1 MRERADAPSHATA
14 AADHDATAPAD
25 GASWHVSLLGGL
37 RLRRH
42 GHNDITRLPSR
53 AVTALLARLALAP
66 QRAHARE
73 GLIEAQAARHSGPTA
88 FSLREFVVAGGLL
101 SYGTDLA
108 DAYRQVGIYIA
119 RILKGTKPADLP
131 VTQPTKFEL
140 VINLRTAK
148 ALGLTV
154 PSGVLAIADEVI
166 E

>member
-1 MRERADAPSHATA
+1 MARELGLQVHVLRARSDVEFDAVFASFVKQRADALVVAT
-14 AADHDATAPAD
+14 DPLH
-25 GASWHVSLLGGL
+25 
-37 RLRRH
+37 
-42 GHNDITRLPSR
+42 ITHRDQL
-53 AVTALLARLALAP
+53 TAL
-66 QRAHARE
+66 
-73 GLIEAQAARHSGPTA
+73 AARHSGPTA